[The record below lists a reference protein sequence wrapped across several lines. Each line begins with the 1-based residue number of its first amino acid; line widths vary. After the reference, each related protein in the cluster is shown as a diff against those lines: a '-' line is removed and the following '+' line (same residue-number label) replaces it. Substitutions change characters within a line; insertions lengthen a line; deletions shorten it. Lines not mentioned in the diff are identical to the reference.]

1 MKKNNFV
8 LWAIIAIVII
18 GSVFGIIKLASK
30 SQAPNSGSDTL
41 ALTISA
47 INDNENIKGDKE
59 AKATLIEYSDFQ
71 CPACGS
77 YYPILKKVAEDM
89 ENQVRFAYRHFPLPQ
104 HKNAKL
110 AAAVAEA
117 AGKQGQFWEMHDL
130 IFQNQSDWSEEKNA
144 AVIFAQYAQD
154 LQLDLAKFKTDIAS
168 EEIKAKIENDYKS
181 GVKAGVNSTPSFFLN
196 GEKMTNPHNYDEFK
210 NAIEQVLGQSN

>member
-1 MKKNNFV
+1 MKNKTI
-8 LWAIIAIVII
+8 LWLVAAVIII
-18 GSVFGIIKLASK
+18 GSIFGVIKLASK
-30 SQAPNSGSDTL
+30 SQVSDSGSNTL
-41 ALTISA
+41 ALMISA

-77 YYPILKKVAEDM
+77 YYPILKKVSEDLGA
-89 ENQVRFAYRHFPLPQ
+89 QVKFAYRHFPLPQ

-110 AAAVAEA
+110 AATVAEA
-117 AGKQGQFWEMHDL
+117 AGKQGKFWEMHDL
-130 IFQNQSDWSEEKNA
+130 IFQNQSDWSEDKNA
-144 AVIFAQYAQD
+144 AVIFAKYAQD
-154 LQLDLAKFKTDIAS
+154 LQLDLAKFQTDIAD

-196 GEKMTNPHNYDEFK
+196 GKKINNPRNYDEFK
-210 NAIEQVLGQSN
+210 NAILQTLGQSN

>member
-1 MKKNNFV
+1 MKNKTI
-8 LWAIIAIVII
+8 LWLVAAVIII
-18 GSVFGIIKLASK
+18 GSIFGVIKLASK
-30 SQAPNSGSDTL
+30 SQVSDSGSNTL

-77 YYPILKKVAEDM
+77 YYPILKKVSEDLGA
-89 ENQVRFAYRHFPLPQ
+89 QVKFAYRHFPLPQ

-110 AAAVAEA
+110 AATVAEA
-117 AGKQGQFWEMHDL
+117 AGKQGKFWEMHDL
-130 IFQNQSDWSEEKNA
+130 IFQNQSDWSEDKNA
-144 AVIFAQYAQD
+144 AVIFAKYAQD
-154 LQLDLAKFKTDIAS
+154 LQLDLAKFQTDIAD

-196 GEKMTNPHNYDEFK
+196 GKKINNPRNYDEFK
-210 NAIEQVLGQSN
+210 NAILQTLGQSN

>member
-1 MKKNNFV
+1 MKNKTI
-8 LWAIIAIVII
+8 LWSIITFVII
-18 GSVFGIIKLASK
+18 GSIFGIIKLASK
-30 SQAPNSGSDTL
+30 SQTAGSGSNN
-41 ALTISA
+41 AAITISA

-77 YYPILKKVAEDM
+77 YYPILKKVSEDM
-89 ENQVRFAYRHFPLPQ
+89 EAQVRFAYRHFPLPQ

-110 AAAVAEA
+110 AATVAEA
-117 AGKQGQFWEMHDL
+117 AGKQGKFWEMHDL

-154 LQLDLAKFKTDIAS
+154 LQLDLAKFQTDIAS

-196 GEKMTNPHNYDEFK
+196 GKKLDNPRNYDEFK
-210 NAIEQVLGQSN
+210 NAIEQALGQSN

>member
-1 MKKNNFV
+1 MKSKTI
-8 LWAIIAIVII
+8 LWTIIAVVVI
-18 GSVFGIIKLASK
+18 GSIFGIIKLASK
-30 SQAPNSGSDTL
+30 SQTPGSGSSTL

-47 INDNENIKGDKE
+47 IGDNENIKGDKN
-59 AKATLIEYSDFQ
+59 APVSLIEYSDFQ

-77 YYPILKKVAEDM
+77 YYPILKKVSEDLGA
-89 ENQVRFAYRHFPLPQ
+89 QVKFAYRHFPLSQ

-110 AAAVAEA
+110 AATVAEA
-117 AGKQGQFWEMHDL
+117 AGKQGKFWDMHDL

-144 AVIFAQYAQD
+144 AVIFAKYAQD
-154 LQLDLAKFKTDIAS
+154 LQLDLAKFQTDIAS

-196 GEKMTNPHNYDEFK
+196 GKKLDNPRNYDEFK
-210 NAIEQVLGQSN
+210 NAILQALGQPN

>member
-1 MKKNNFV
+1 MKNKTILWSFIV
-8 LWAIIAIVII
+8 LLVA
-18 GSVFGIIKLASK
+18 GSIFGIIKLASK
-30 SQAPNSGSDTL
+30 SQTPDSNSSTL

-47 INDNENIKGDKE
+47 INDNENIKGNKE
-59 AKATLIEYSDFQ
+59 APVSLIEYSDFQ

-89 ENQVRFAYRHFPLPQ
+89 GAQVRFAYRHFPLPQ

-110 AAAVAEA
+110 AATVAEA
-117 AGKQGQFWEMHDL
+117 AGKQDKFWEMHDL

-144 AVIFAQYAQD
+144 AVIFAKYAQD
-154 LQLDLAKFKTDIAS
+154 LGLDLAQFQTDIAS

-181 GVKAGVNSTPSFFLN
+181 GVKAGVNSTPTFFLN
-196 GEKMTNPHNYDEFK
+196 GKKINNPRNYDEFK
-210 NAIEQVLGQSN
+210 NAIEQALGQSN

>member
-18 GSVFGIIKLASK
+18 GSIFGVIKMASK
-30 SQAPNSGSDTL
+30 PQVSNSGSNIS

-47 INDNENIKGDKE
+47 INDNENVKGDKN
-59 AKATLIEYSDFQ
+59 AKVALIEYSDFQ
-71 CPACGS
+71 CPACAS
-77 YYPILKKVAEDM
+77 YYPILKKVS
-89 ENQVRFAYRHFPLPQ
+89 ENLGAQVKFAYRHFPLPQ

-110 AAAVAEA
+110 AATVAEA
-117 AGKQGQFWEMHDL
+117 AGKQGKFWEMHDL

-144 AVIFAQYAQD
+144 AVLFAKYAQD
-154 LQLDLAKFKTDIAS
+154 LQLDLAKFQTDIAS

-181 GVKAGVNSTPSFFLN
+181 GAKAGVNSTPSFFLN
-196 GEKMTNPHNYDEFK
+196 GKKLDNPRNYDEFK
-210 NAIEQVLGQSN
+210 NAILQALGQSN